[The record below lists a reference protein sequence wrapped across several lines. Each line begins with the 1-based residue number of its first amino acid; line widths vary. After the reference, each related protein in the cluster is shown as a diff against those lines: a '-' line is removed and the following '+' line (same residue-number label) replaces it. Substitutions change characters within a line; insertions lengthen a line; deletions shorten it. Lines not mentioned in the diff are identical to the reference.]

1 MVIDSTVL
9 ARKALAIVPRWARYA
24 LVSSLIVGQLL
35 PVVINVL
42 VVVLDLGGTLIP
54 RLSALQNYQWEA
66 LGIALTMPLCF
77 LWRTGARIIRG
88 PTPYD
93 QAEEYIGI
101 LKMAVA
107 SARLNQTQERM
118 FWNSALSKLSAEF
131 SVGRAPP
138 DPSALLA
145 ETRRDTLGA

>member
-66 LGIALTMPLCF
+66 LGIALF
-77 LWRTGARIIRG
+77 
-88 PTPYD
+88 
-93 QAEEYIGI
+93 
-101 LKMAVA
+101 
-107 SARLNQTQERM
+107 ERM
-118 FWNSALSKLSAEF
+118 DSEDPTAIVGLPLIWLAGALRTAGF
-131 SVGRAPP
+131 TVP
-138 DPSALLA
+138 
-145 ETRRDTLGA
+145 